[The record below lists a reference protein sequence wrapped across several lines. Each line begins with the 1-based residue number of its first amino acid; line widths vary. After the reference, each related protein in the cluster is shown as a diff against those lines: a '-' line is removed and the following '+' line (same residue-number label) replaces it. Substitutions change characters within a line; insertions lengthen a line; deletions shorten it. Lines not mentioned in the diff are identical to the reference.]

1 MKNMFSKLP
10 LAICASLLILGG
22 AGCNNSSSVSTGYD
36 GKVFDISLAQD
47 NSIKASIKKIGKDF
61 ELTISGSGE
70 AMSYEKKELVPWN
83 AISKKIT
90 KVTIE
95 EGIKNIGDYYFN
107 SLSLSTYLI
116 PASVTKVEKNSFNSS
131 AEIYSHATENVTIN
145 CENNF
150 YLYSETKPSVY
161 GEYWHYIGDTIIIW
175 DIYKML
181 FIGNSFTFYPND
193 LFSVDNPAVCALSKE
208 IGSSLGIDLEI
219 DFVVKGSHTL
229 KKFAN
234 KNDEMGKIVDEKLNS
249 SSDYDYII
257 LQEQSTTPVNDY
269 NSFKSGVESLLAK
282 IETTQT
288 DSEVYLYET
297 WGYPSAV
304 SSSSI
309 FSSVKTMEGLLR
321 DAYKKCAT
329 ECGVKVTNV
338 GQAFTEVYENHPEIN
353 LYGKDD
359 KHQAYTGAYLSS
371 CVHIANIFGV
381 DVREATFKGEL
392 DEKTANTLKE
402 TAYKVV
408 FE

>member
-1 MKNMFSKLP
+1 MKNKFSKLP
-10 LAICASLLILGG
+10 LAICASLLILGVS
-22 AGCNNSSSVSTGYD
+22 GCNNSSSSSTGYD
-36 GKVFDISLAQD
+36 GKVFDISVAQD
-47 NSIKASIKKIGKDF
+47 NSIKASIKKVEKNF
-61 ELTISGSGE
+61 EITISGSGE
-70 AMSYEKKELVPWN
+70 AISYPKKELVPWN
-83 AISKKIT
+83 AISKKIN

-107 SLSLSTYLI
+107 SLSLSSYLL
-116 PASVTKVEKNSFNSS
+116 PASVTKVEKNSFNAS
-131 AEIYSHATENVTIN
+131 ATIYSYSTEEIVVN
-145 CENNF
+145 CENDF
-150 YLYSETKPSVY
+150 YLYSETKPSVK
-161 GEYWHYIGDTIIIW
+161 GEYWHFVGDTMMVW
-175 DIYKML
+175 DIQKML

-193 LFSVDNPAVCALSKE
+193 LFSVENPAVCALSKE
-208 IGSSLGIDLEI
+208 IGASLGIDLEI
-219 DFVVKGSHTL
+219 DFVVKGAHTL

-234 KNDEMGKIVDEKLNS
+234 KNEEMGKIVDEKLNA

-257 LQEQSTTPVNDY
+257 LQEHSTTPVNDY
-269 NSFKSGVESLLAK
+269 NSFKSGVESLVSK
-282 IETTQT
+282 IETTQN
-288 DSEVYLYET
+288 DCDVYLYAT

-321 DAYKKCAT
+321 DAYKKCAD

-371 CVHIANIFGV
+371 CVHIANIFRV